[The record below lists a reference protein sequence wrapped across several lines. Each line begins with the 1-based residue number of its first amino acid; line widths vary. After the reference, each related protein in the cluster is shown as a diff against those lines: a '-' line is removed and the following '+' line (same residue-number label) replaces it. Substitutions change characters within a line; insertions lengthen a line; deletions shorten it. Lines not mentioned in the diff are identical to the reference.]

1 MASDFDPTSAG
12 DGGAGVVADGAGVA
26 WSEIA
31 FARVGPE
38 ISPTEIEK
46 LVARASARLALPCRL
61 LADELVVEP
70 LVIPGR
76 AQVDADQ
83 LLEQIEALAV
93 GRRGPL
99 VALTR
104 RDLAIPIFTF
114 VFGRAPLG
122 GRAALVSLARLQPT
136 FYGLPP
142 DPEVA
147 GARTL
152 AEVLHELGHLAG
164 LGHCP
169 EAACL
174 MRFAANVE
182 TVDLRGHAFCASCA
196 AALPP
201 GVLAG

>member
-1 MASDFDPTSAG
+1 MASDSDPTSAG
-12 DGGAGVVADGAGVA
+12 GPGVAGAGTDAS

-31 FARVGPE
+31 FARVGADL
-38 ISPTEIEK
+38 SPAELEK
-46 LVARASARLALPCRL
+46 VVARASALLALPCRL
-61 LADELVVEP
+61 LADELAVEP
-70 LVIPGR
+70 LLIPGR
-76 AQVDADQ
+76 VQVDADQ
-83 LLEQIEALAV
+83 LLSQIGTLAA
-93 GRRGPL
+93 GRPGPL
-99 VALTR
+99 VGLTR
-104 RDLAIPIFTF
+104 QDLAIPIFTF

-136 FYGLPP
+136 FYGLPA

-147 GARTL
+147 LARTL

-169 EAACL
+169 EPACL

-196 AALPP
+196 AALPR
-201 GVLAG
+201 GLLAG